1 LLISFVIPNFRH
13 SAGGIDALVALAGT
27 GEASMSKQAHRT
39 LSSFEDVSIHITS
52 KQGRSGEIASL
63 LRAVTHER

>member
-1 LLISFVIPNFRH
+1 
-13 SAGGIDALVALAGT
+13 
-27 GEASMSKQAHRT
+27 MSKQAHRT

-63 LRAVTHER
+63 LRAVTHGR